1 MSDYQLIFNPLAS
14 SGFTLVPTAEYIS
27 SLADVTSENIISALG
42 YTPYD
47 GTTNPNNY
55 LTASSLSSSDITT
68 TLGYTPIPQ
77 VVSPTSGDIAIV
89 DAFGNIADSE
99 KTFSTDSTLSSNSDS
114 LIPTQK
120 AVKTYADNLLTL
132 ASALVFKGTLDLSTN
147 PDYPSGNTGDVY
159 AISVSGKIG
168 GDSGL
173 DMTMGDLLLC
183 ITDNDGGTYDDVG
196 SDWTTVQLSLNGIVL
211 GPTESVSGD
220 IVLFD
225 GTSGSV
231 IEDSGVSISTDGTL
245 VSNSDSLLST
255 QKAIVTFVTSGLST
269 KQNTITTGTN
279 LQYLAGD
286 LSLITFPT
294 NVSTFYNDSGYLT
307 SATGVSSFNTRHG
320 AVTLTNTDVANAMGY
335 TPANIISS
343 PTLGEI
349 VLSDAYGLLTGSS
362 VNISTDGTMASD
374 SDSYVSTQK
383 AIVTYIASNPQSYL
397 TSVTGVASF
406 NTRHGSVTLSSSDV
420 TTALGFTPYN
430 STNPSGYLTSSTGV
444 TTVNTFY
451 GAITLNNIDSSITV
465 TPLGGTVTFSLN
477 INNANTWTAT
487 QTLSACNL
495 ATDTTTG
502 MQIGTSTSQKIGF
515 YGATPIVQP
524 TGDIKTALTNLG
536 LVGTPTISQA
546 DITSL
551 VASGKTVTFNNS
563 ITFAGT
569 DSTTMTFPGTSDTVV
584 VLGVAQTLTNKRV
597 TKRTTLS
604 SGSAVTFTPAS
615 DSYDIYEFATTAS
628 AGTLTV
634 VNPTGTPTDGQ
645 ALVLRIKTTNAM
657 TYSWGNQYRTS
668 TSTILPVNSS
678 GSSLTDYIS
687 FIYNSADSI
696 WDIAGVSN
704 GH

>member
-1 MSDYQLIFNPLAS
+1 
-14 SGFTLVPTAEYIS
+14 
-27 SLADVTSENIISALG
+27 
-42 YTPYD
+42 
-47 GTTNPNNY
+47 
-55 LTASSLSSSDITT
+55 
-68 TLGYTPIPQ
+68 
-77 VVSPTSGDIAIV
+77 
-89 DAFGNIADSE
+89 
-99 KTFSTDSTLSSNSDS
+99 
-114 LIPTQK
+114 
-120 AVKTYADNLLTL
+120 
-132 ASALVFKGTLDLSTN
+132 
-147 PDYPSGNTGDVY
+147 
-159 AISVSGKIG
+159 
-168 GDSGL
+168 
-173 DMTMGDLLLC
+173 MTMGDLLLC

-307 SATGVSSFNTRHG
+307 SATCVSSFNTRHG

-362 VNISTDGTMASD
+362 VNISTDGTMTSD

-657 TYSWGNQYRTS
+657 TYSWGNKYRTS